1 MNREYEKLCWNKFLS
16 GFNYPFC
23 IQIIKLNKLM
33 HGTCIHG
40 VDNFS
45 EDHNVTYMI
54 ARIRLETT
62 ESGMKKSSSLAESK

>member
-1 MNREYEKLCWNKFLS
+1 
-16 GFNYPFC
+16 
-23 IQIIKLNKLM
+23 M

-62 ESGMKKSSSLAESK
+62 ESGMKKSLFSSLAEIK